1 MWSMPLGVR
10 KVVAVIVA
18 LCAIGGFAMGFIS
31 VPAKSHLPGEGLPGS
46 GAAPIDAMEAT
57 PLAPSEPLVV
67 TRPAAADKKAADD
80 KKDAPDPLDAV
91 TDASKLT
98 PQPEVSAVE
107 KPAPRPGGKS
117 SGPPED
123 KVGDL
128 LDGITPP
135 PGEDPPH

>member
-1 MWSMPLGVR
+1 M
-10 KVVAVIVA
+10 VVAK
-18 LCAIGGFAMGFIS
+18 
-31 VPAKSHLPGEGLPGS
+31 P
-46 GAAPIDAMEAT
+46 AT
-57 PLAPSEPLVV
+57 P
-67 TRPAAADKKAADD
+67 DKKVADD
-80 KKDAPDPLDAV
+80 KADAPDPLDAV

-107 KPAPRPGGKS
+107 KPAARPGGKS
-117 SGPPED
+117 PGPPED